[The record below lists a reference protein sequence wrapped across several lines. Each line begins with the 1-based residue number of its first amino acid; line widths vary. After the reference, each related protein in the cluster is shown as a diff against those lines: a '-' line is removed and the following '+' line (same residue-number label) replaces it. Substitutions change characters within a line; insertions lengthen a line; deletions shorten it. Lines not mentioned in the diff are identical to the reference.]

1 MGHRSN
7 SFDVND
13 KFFKSQVMN
22 KSLGGGTSGRLF
34 LNLREDKGWTYGAN
48 SMFMGSDK
56 NGAFAMFTSVETEA
70 TDSAIADIFKEF

>member
-22 KSLGGGTSGRLF
+22 KSLGGGASGRLF
-34 LNLREDKGWTYGAN
+34 LKLKKIKATHMEPIHFLVEMKILEFLRYKQ
-48 SMFMGSDK
+48 
-56 NGAFAMFTSVETEA
+56 V
-70 TDSAIADIFKEF
+70 